1 MDVNQI
7 VTPIAVSGGILIF
20 AMWMLRVYA
29 DRFHRALA
37 SACCLTSYMILAGF
51 IFYQH
56 VELTKAVSE
65 SHHRG
70 SVNRH
75 QSSDEFGQKLEVA
88 AR

>member
-1 MDVNQI
+1 MDVDQI

-37 SACCLTSYMILAGF
+37 SACCFTSYMILAGF

-56 VELTKAVSE
+56 VELTRAFSNSSQSE
-65 SHHRG
+65 T
-70 SVNRH
+70 VH
-75 QSSDEFGQKLEVA
+75 QSAIDDEIAQGLELVS
-88 AR
+88 R